1 MNEYFIKKYI
11 KCERCEGTGMIP
23 DVFDY
28 YKFYK
33 RAKDRKVSCPDC
45 EQGYKKVFLKEV
57 T

>member
-1 MNEYFIKKYI
+1 MKKL
-11 KCERCEGTGMIP
+11 
-23 DVFDY
+23 FDY